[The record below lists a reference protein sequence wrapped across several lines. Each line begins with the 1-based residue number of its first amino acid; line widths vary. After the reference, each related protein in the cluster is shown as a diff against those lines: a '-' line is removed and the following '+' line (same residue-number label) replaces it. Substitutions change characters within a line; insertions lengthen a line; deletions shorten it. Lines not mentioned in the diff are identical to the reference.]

1 MISLSMNRHSKQPE
15 SYHKSSRNSDHHK
28 SSISKFKDSATKSKE
43 KEAKHLKSAKRQCGD
58 WTEHVSSKTGTTYY
72 FNVQTSQSQW
82 EKPLGWRDSHA
93 KDVKPRKTPQKT
105 SYQPTTN
112 HYNNH
117 SSTGNRQNHHHHN
130 STPAKR
136 HYDVT
141 HDSDFRSP
149 HTGHQKKDGD
159 FRARA
164 CSDYDMRR
172 SSLPGNDKDF
182 RHEVLSLNSNH
193 HKTTDATQKGS
204 NGCQLLVGGLR
215 SNSASSAP
223 TDSQTGKVFDYS
235 QHPHA
240 AQGVFRGVGK
250 ATPMKPFNH
259 MMSSSPYNSRS
270 DHLGSANHKINMM
283 SSDSSKRANNLHD
296 NHHQASPLLHLMRNN
311 SVHGNST
318 SQTPN
323 NGPTPNSSSGHG
335 TPTSV
340 TLAIS
345 KLLQSVNKPRK
356 RSRHDESP
364 AHQLESSS
372 SKKTRTLSSHTE
384 DLNNHVAPTEDHHP
398 HSNHHGN
405 HTNPVARRLSMHQSP
420 QQPPNSHLQHP
431 HMAYQQNCNQIQY
444 QMQIDASDIFK
455 SMNKLRH
462 VVDGR
467 LMHHAVNWPTNTLEK
482 EVMKKSRD
490 LQSAE
495 MEMWSLNT
503 DLAKQRMSM
512 WQTEAKKLLLQ
523 DQLKFLRE
531 ERKMLTSS
539 FSSHHDPNAMKINKN
554 NMMTSLQPL
563 NDVATVKSRLLG
575 NADSTKAGTQIK

>member
-1 MISLSMNRHSKQPE
+1 MTTNLS
-15 SYHKSSRNSDHHK
+15 
-28 SSISKFKDSATKSKE
+28 A
-43 KEAKHLKSAKRQCGD
+43 A
-58 WTEHVSSKTGTTYY
+58 
-72 FNVQTSQSQW
+72 
-82 EKPLGWRDSHA
+82 
-93 KDVKPRKTPQKT
+93 

-259 MMSSSPYNSRS
+259 MMSNSPYNSRS
-270 DHLGSANHKINMM
+270 DHLGSANHKSLFQIY
-283 SSDSSKRANNLHD
+283 DLILVC
-296 NHHQASPLLHLMRNN
+296 QFL
-311 SVHGNST
+311 
-318 SQTPN
+318 
-323 NGPTPNSSSGHG
+323 
-335 TPTSV
+335 
-340 TLAIS
+340 S
-345 KLLQSVNKPRK
+345 KLVIVVIVLVK
-356 RSRHDESP
+356 
-364 AHQLESSS
+364 LIF
-372 SKKTRTLSSHTE
+372 
-384 DLNNHVAPTEDHHP
+384 
-398 HSNHHGN
+398 
-405 HTNPVARRLSMHQSP
+405 
-420 QQPPNSHLQHP
+420 HLQ
-431 HMAYQQNCNQIQY
+431 
-444 QMQIDASDIFK
+444 
-455 SMNKLRH
+455 
-462 VVDGR
+462 
-467 LMHHAVNWPTNTLEK
+467 
-482 EVMKKSRD
+482 
-490 LQSAE
+490 
-495 MEMWSLNT
+495 
-503 DLAKQRMSM
+503 
-512 WQTEAKKLLLQ
+512 
-523 DQLKFLRE
+523 KFL
-531 ERKMLTSS
+531 LIYL
-539 FSSHHDPNAMKINKN
+539 H
-554 NMMTSLQPL
+554 
-563 NDVATVKSRLLG
+563 
-575 NADSTKAGTQIK
+575 